1 MAAPSLRVLMTR
13 TSGRSMS
20 ASMSGLIGPPGR
32 PKMVSTP
39 WEMRMSTRA
48 SAARTTCGACSSA
61 RIEVCFSSSIL
72 GPSTSALR
80 SPPHRL
86 MHEPELLDEHLR
98 IHGLR
103 NTAQRPRR
111 QRVFLYEL
119 GQVRAVHDDA
129 DVARL
134 RVQLEPAAHFDAVEL
149 GHVDVEHDEVGLEAP
164 DHDERVDAVLRQR
177 YLDARAIRLQPPLE
191 RAQRDEVVV
200 HDQEPA
206 LAHADQLARDG
217 H

>member
-13 TSGRSMS
+13 TSGRSMR

-32 PKMVSTP
+32 PK
-39 WEMRMSTRA
+39 RMSTRA

-129 DVARL
+129 DV
-134 RVQLEPAAHFDAVEL
+134 
-149 GHVDVEHDEVGLEAP
+149 
-164 DHDERVDAVLRQR
+164 
-177 YLDARAIRLQPPLE
+177 
-191 RAQRDEVVV
+191 
-200 HDQEPA
+200 
-206 LAHADQLARDG
+206 
-217 H
+217 